1 MLKEAYLHLNI
12 EPQLEIL
19 LQNNDIVF
27 LIQFNPP
34 TSKGGYADI
43 YDAMPL
49 V

>member
-12 EPQLEIL
+12 EPQLVIL

-27 LIQFNPP
+27 PIQFNPP
-34 TSKGGYADI
+34 TGKGGFADI